1 MEISIMVRC
10 PGDALLKRALYRSG
24 IALLLAVAVSL
35 PAARAVEFPRQ
46 FEVMLDR
53 PPGRL
58 VDVGGYRLH
67 IFCLGHG
74 DPTVI
79 LESGLGGF
87 SLDWIYV
94 QTLLESETRVC
105 AYDRAGYGWS
115 DPGPSP
121 RDSSQIAREL
131 GLLLKNARIAP
142 PYILVGHSFGGFNV
156 EYFAKRHPD
165 LVAGLV
171 LVDASHPDQSLR
183 LPELPSRAGRGAG
196 TLVTLFNPEVVRRH
210 YPERVWFSIEAL
222 LTSSKAITTQQR
234 ELRYF
239 NVSASEVH
247 MSGALPQL
255 PLVVVTRGRRVWPEN
270 PMGDAL
276 ENAWAQM
283 QLDLV
288 ASVRGARQLIARDA
302 GHLVQLDEPGMVAHA
317 VRLLL
322 RERQCAAIVA
332 QTVQAEPGSGC

>member
-1 MEISIMVRC
+1 MVRF
-10 PGDALLKRALYRSG
+10 PGKTLPKYALYRSG
-24 IALLLAVAVSL
+24 IALFLAVAVSL
-35 PAARAVEFPRQ
+35 SARAVEFPQ
-46 FEVMLDR
+46 QLDVALDT
-53 PPGRL
+53 PPGQL

-74 DPTVI
+74 EPTVI

-115 DPGPSP
+115 DLGPLP

-131 GLLLKNARIAP
+131 AILLEKAQIGP
-142 PYILVGHSFGGFNV
+142 PYILVGHSFGGFSV
-156 EYFAKRHPD
+156 EYFAKRHPG
-165 LVAGLV
+165 LVAGIV
-171 LVDASHPDQSLR
+171 LVDASHPDQSSR
-183 LPELPSRAGRGAG
+183 LPDLPSRAGRGTG
-196 TLVTLFNPEVVRRH
+196 TLVTLFNPKVVRTH

-222 LTSSKAITTQQR
+222 LTSGKAIVTQQR

-247 MSGALPQL
+247 MSGALPEV
-255 PLVVVTRGRRVWPEN
+255 PLVVVTRGRRVWPED

-276 ENAWAQM
+276 ERAWTEM

-288 ASVRGARQLIARDA
+288 SSVPGARQLIARNA
-302 GHLVQLDEPGMVAHA
+302 GHLVHLDEPEMVAHA
-317 VRLLL
+317 VRMLL
-322 RERQCAAIVA
+322 RERQCEGLLARAP
-332 QTVQAEPGSGC
+332 EPGPEPELGC

>member
-1 MEISIMVRC
+1 M
-10 PGDALLKRALYRSG
+10 A
-24 IALLLAVAVSL
+24 AV
-35 PAARAVEFPRQ
+35 PARGADFPDQ
-46 FEVMLDR
+46 FDVALDR

-74 DPTVI
+74 EPTVI

-94 QTLLESETRVC
+94 QTLLERETRVC

-115 DPGPSP
+115 DPGPAP

-131 GLLLKNARIAP
+131 SRLLTNAGIAP

-156 EYFAKRHPD
+156 ETFAKRHPHA
-165 LVAGLV
+165 VAGLV
-171 LVDASHPDQSLR
+171 LVDASHPDQALR
-183 LPELPSRAGRGAG
+183 LPELPSRAGRGSG
-196 TLVTLFNPEVVRRH
+196 TLVTLFNPEVVRSH
-210 YPERVWFSIEAL
+210 FPERVWFPIGAL
-222 LTSSKAITTQQR
+222 MTSSKAIVTQQR
-234 ELRYF
+234 EFRSF

-247 MSGALPQL
+247 TLGALPRV
-255 PLVVVTRGRRVWPEN
+255 PLVVVTRGRRVWPQD

-276 ENAWAQM
+276 ESAWSQM

-288 ASVRGARQLIARDA
+288 ASVPGARQLIAQHS
-302 GHLVQLDEPGMVAHA
+302 GHLVHLDEPEMVAHA

-322 RERQCAAIVA
+322 HERGCATFLAHTQPV
-332 QTVQAEPGSGC
+332 EPALSC